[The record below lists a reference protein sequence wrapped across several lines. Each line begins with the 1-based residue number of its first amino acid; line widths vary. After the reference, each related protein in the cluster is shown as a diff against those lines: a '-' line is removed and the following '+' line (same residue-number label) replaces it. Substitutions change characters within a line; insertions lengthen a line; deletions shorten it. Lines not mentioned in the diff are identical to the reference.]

1 MNFNARFVTLVA
13 GVLFFFLALV
23 TQGVLPFIEPSART
37 ADVTAVVRTDLGQL
51 KWTRTEATDYTAVQQ
66 LGRRVYLREGCW
78 YCHSQYVRP
87 VTGETRRWGPVSEAG
102 EYAYDVP
109 HLFGTRR
116 IGPDLTRV
124 GLKYGDEWHLAH
136 FWNPRMLTPESI
148 MAPFR
153 GLFDA
158 SNEPIKVVDD
168 EAGNRTLEKTA
179 TTQKLFDFN
188 SKEQIKLT
196 PNAEGLVFVPMQA
209 HDKSPLIWTPNKEYT
224 GDTVKLA
231 AETDELHALIAYVQK
246 LGMNRGKWRDLFEP
260 QQIEITEASFPRSS
274 QMIAYGK
281 EVYERRC
288 IGCHGVKGDGNG
300 PAATFLFN
308 QRPRNFNL
316 GVFKF
321 RVTQKPV
328 PTDGDLLRTI
338 TRGVRGTAMP
348 AWYEL
353 PLNDRIAV
361 IEYIKYELAVD
372 RSDPAKP
379 YAYFVEEPAGAPL
392 AVGPPPAPT
401 AELINHGKDVWQ
413 SAKCWEC
420 HGHTGKGDGEKAA
433 GLKDDFG
440 FPVRPANLTSGQFK
454 SGPAVEDI
462 FRTMSTGLSGTPM
475 PSYRDSVSEADRWA
489 LAYYIL
495 SLSAFT
501 DPLTGEPLSIPSA
514 DRTALDDPKLDASS
528 PDDAYVPGEREK
540 HSAAAS
546 GPASAEPG
554 QAPIKVG
561 GDAALQKNQ

>member
-23 TQGVLPFIEPSART
+23 TQGVLPFLEPSSRT

-51 KWTRTEATDYTAVQQ
+51 KWTRTEATDYTPVQQ

-136 FWNPRMLTPESI
+136 FFNPRMLTPESI

-153 GLFDA
+153 GLFA
-158 SNEPIKVVDD
+158 MPNAPIKIVDD
-168 EAGNRTLEKTA
+168 AAGNRTLERTE
-179 TTQKLFDFN
+179 TTQKLFDFD

-196 PNAEGLVFVPMQA
+196 PNADGLLFVPMQA
-209 HDKSPLIWTPNKEYT
+209 HDKFPLIWTPNKEYT
-224 GDTVKLA
+224 GDTVRIA
-231 AETDELHALIAYVQK
+231 AETDDLKGLVAYVQK

-260 QQIEITEASFPRSS
+260 QQLEFTQASFPRSA
-274 QMIAYGK
+274 QLIAYGK
-281 EVYERRC
+281 EVYQTRC

-372 RSDPAKP
+372 RSDPTKP

-392 AVGPPPAPT
+392 VVGPAPAPS

-475 PSYRDSVSEADRWA
+475 PSYRDSLSEADRWA

-501 DPLTGEPLSIPSA
+501 DPLTGEPLSIASA
-514 DRTALDDPKLDASS
+514 DRAALNDPKLEADS
-528 PDDAYVPGEREK
+528 PEDAYVPGGREK
-540 HSAAAS
+540 RSAAVS
-546 GPASAEPG
+546 VTAEPA
-554 QAPIKVG
+554 QAALKTG
-561 GDAALQKNQ
+561 GDGVAQKDR